1 MVMLTGKAE
10 AQVTDSDSG
19 PHADGAGHGR
29 GSNHIRGCTDND
41 SGSNA
46 DQAGNGRGNRH
57 SRQRFR
63 AECRSRQLRPPP
75 LGLKQ
80 PKLRPAPPSPAA
92 RVFFVRGTGYDER
105 RA

>member
-1 MVMLTGKAE
+1 MKSVRKLSRRSFLTRVAGSAVAAGGAMVMLTGKAE

-46 DQAGNGRGNRH
+46 DQAGNGRGNR
-57 SRQRFR
+57 
-63 AECRSRQLRPPP
+63 RSDSDSGPNAD
-75 LGLKQ
+75 
-80 PKLRPAPPSPAA
+80 PANCG
-92 RVFFVRGTGYDER
+92 RGR
-105 RA
+105 R